1 MRWLSWVAGV
11 LALLVCLAAAY
22 GAYTLAGYSWD
33 QVVSYRSPFA
43 DYERPWADGTDS
55 SPSLGLGAEQTMSGY
70 LPPQPAREASETARR
85 VVLVIC
91 DGLTLDASLQMT
103 GLDTLRQYGA
113 NMVATTPQP
122 SLSYPT
128 WTTILSGAPP
138 NISGVPTNWFDAAV
152 PVETLIDV
160 AWRDGRRLA
169 VTAPEDFKTLYG
181 ADRAG
186 ASYFDEWTDE
196 YMTATYVDQALKIA
210 DSYQPEL
217 LVIHLPDADETAHDF
232 GAASEE
238 YANVTK
244 RMDSDLSRL
253 IGGLQDDRT
262 IFVICADHGHIA
274 AGGHGGW
281 ESEVTQ
287 VPAVFAGP
295 GTVLGKGDIEQAD
308 IAPTVAALLGM
319 RIPKYSAGRVRDD
332 VLVDAEKEVA
342 LGEAQFREFSL
353 DYSKIMTG
361 KTSAIAGAKT
371 YEDLNGALADID
383 AERLASDRAARLP
396 WAAALAVAALLALVL
411 LFAASWRAGVAAL
424 AGAVAYYAIYN
435 TLYFVV
441 HGYLWSL
448 SAFNTEE
455 YVQSFFYMR
464 MAEAAV
470 SVLIAC
476 VVAAVVYPL
485 LRKVPR
491 SPREGYAGGWL
502 ALGPA
507 TTLVVV
513 ATLAMQV
520 AWFLWAWGADVVW
533 RLPDLKWGFKYDL
546 DLMQITAV
554 GAAALLA
561 PVVTYLVGRYHPKF
575 RRAVAEE

>member
-33 QVVSYRSPFA
+33 QVVSYQSPFA
-43 DYERPWADGTDS
+43 DYERPWADDAPS
-55 SPSLGLGAEQTMSGY
+55 SPRSGIDKWGSYAE
-70 LPPQPAREASETARR
+70 PQPAREASETARR

-91 DGLTLDASLQMT
+91 DGLTLEASRQMT

-113 NMVATTPQP
+113 DMVATTPQP

-138 NISGVPTNWFDAAV
+138 NISGVSTNWFDAAV

-186 ASYFDEWTDE
+186 ESYFDEWTDE
-196 YMTATYVDQALKIA
+196 YMTATYVDEALRIA
-210 DSYQPEL
+210 DSYQPQL

-244 RMDSDLSRL
+244 RMDSDISRL
-253 IGGLQDDRT
+253 VGGLQDDRT
-262 IFVICADHGHIA
+262 IFVICADHGHVA

-287 VPAVFAGP
+287 APAVFAGP
-295 GTVLGKGDIEQAD
+295 GTILGRGTIEQTD
-308 IAPTVAALLGM
+308 IAPTIAALLGM
-319 RIPKYSAGRVRDD
+319 RIPQYSAGRVRDD
-332 VLVDAEKEVA
+332 VIADVGDEVA
-342 LGEAQFREFSL
+342 LGEAQFRAFAL
-353 DYSKIMTG
+353 HYSEVMTG
-361 KTSAIAGAKT
+361 GTSAIGGART
-371 YEDLNGALADID
+371 YDDLNRAIADID

-396 WAAALAVAALLALVL
+396 WAAALAGAALLALVL

-435 TLYFVV
+435 TLYFLV

-470 SVLIAC
+470 SALIAC
-476 VVAAVVYPL
+476 VVAAAVYPS
-485 LRKVPR
+485 LRRTPR

-507 TTLVVV
+507 TALFVVS
-513 ATLAMQV
+513 TLAMQV

-575 RRAVAEE
+575 RKAAVEE

>member
-11 LALLVCLAAAY
+11 LALVVCLAAAY
-22 GAYTLAGYSWD
+22 GAYMLAGYSWD

-43 DYERPWADGTDS
+43 DYERPWADG
-55 SPSLGLGAEQTMSGY
+55 PSLSAPDGAEAQTAY
-70 LPPQPAREASETARR
+70 PPPEPAREASETARR

-91 DGLTLDASLQMT
+91 DGLTLDASREMT
-103 GLDTLRQYGA
+103 GLNTLRQYGA
-113 NMVATTPQP
+113 DMVATTPQP

-169 VTAPEDFKTLYG
+169 VVAPEDFETLYG
-181 ADRAG
+181 AKRAG

-196 YMTATYVDQALKIA
+196 YMTATYVDEALRIA

-217 LVIHLPDADETAHDF
+217 LVLHLPDADETAHDK
-232 GAASEE
+232 GADSEE
-238 YANVTK
+238 YSAVSK
-244 RMDSDLSRL
+244 RMDSDISRL
-253 IGGLQDDRT
+253 VSGLQDDRT
-262 IFVICADHGHIA
+262 IFVVCADHGHVD

-281 ESEVTQ
+281 EPEVVS

-295 GTVLGKGDIEQAD
+295 GTILGEGRMAQTD
-308 IAPTVAALLGM
+308 IAPTVAAMLGLRM
-319 RIPKYSAGRVRDD
+319 PRHAVGRVHDEIVIDSDGMAAASQKSYRLFA
-332 VLVDAEKEVA
+332 VRYASVMGAPGGIGDADTYDEIDAK
-342 LGEAQFREFSL
+342 
-353 DYSKIMTG
+353 
-361 KTSAIAGAKT
+361 IAG
-371 YEDLNGALADID
+371 ID
-383 AERLASDRAARLP
+383 ADRLAADRASRLP
-396 WAAALAVAALLALVL
+396 VAALLSGSALLAVVL

-424 AGAVAYYAIYN
+424 AGAAGYYAVYN
-435 TLYFVV
+435 ALYFLV
-441 HGYLWSL
+441 HGYRWSL

-455 YVQSFFYMR
+455 YVQSFFYTR
-464 MAEAAV
+464 MAEAALAAIV
-470 SVLIAC
+470 AAA
-476 VVAAVVYPL
+476 VAAVVYPY
-485 LRKVPR
+485 LRRVPR

-507 TTLVVV
+507 TALTIV
-513 ATLAMQV
+513 ATLTVQV
-520 AWFLWAWGADVVW
+520 AWFIWAWGADVVW

-546 DLMQITAV
+546 DLTQITAV

-575 RRAVAEE
+575 RKPAVEE

>member
-11 LALLVCLAAAY
+11 LALLVCLAAAF

-33 QVVSYRSPFA
+33 QVVSYQSPFA
-43 DYERPWADGTDS
+43 DYTRPWADG
-55 SPSLGLGAEQTMSGY
+55 PSLPTPGGAEQTLY
-70 LPPQPAREASETARR
+70 EPPQPAREASETARR

-91 DGLTLDASLQMT
+91 DGLTLEASRRMT

-113 NMVATTPQP
+113 DMVATTPQP

-160 AWRDGRRLA
+160 AVRDGRRLA
-169 VTAPEDFKTLYG
+169 VTAPEDFKALYG
-181 ADRAG
+181 AERAG
-186 ASYFDEWTDE
+186 QSYFNKWTDE
-196 YMTATYVDQALKIA
+196 YMTATYVDAALGISE
-210 DSYQPEL
+210 SYKPEL

-232 GAASEE
+232 GAGSEE
-238 YANVTK
+238 YEAVTR

-253 IGGLQDDRT
+253 ISGMQDDRT
-262 IFVICADHGHIA
+262 IFVISADHGHIA

-295 GTVLGKGDIEQAD
+295 GTVLGKGEIDQTD
-308 IAPTVAALLGM
+308 IAPTVAAMLGM
-319 RIPKYSAGRVRDD
+319 RIPAQSTGRVRQD
-332 VLVDAEKEVA
+332 VFIDSADEVV
-342 LGEAQFREFSL
+342 LGEAQYRVFAA
-353 DYSKIMTG
+353 DYARVMTG
-361 KTSAIAGAKT
+361 KASTIGAARTYDELDAAIAT
-371 YEDLNGALADID
+371 ID
-383 AERLASDRAARLP
+383 AERLAGDRDNRLSQAAM
-396 WAAALAVAALLALVL
+396 LAGMALLALIL

-424 AGAVAYYAIYN
+424 AGTAAYYVIYN
-435 TLYFVV
+435 ALYFLV

-455 YVQSFFYMR
+455 NVQSFFYAR
-464 MAEAAV
+464 MGEAAV
-470 SVLIAC
+470 AALLAC
-476 VVAAVVYPL
+476 VVAAAVYPL
-485 LRKVPR
+485 LRATPR

-507 TTLVVV
+507 TTLAVV
-513 ATLAMQV
+513 ATLTVQV

-546 DLMQITAV
+546 DLTQITAV
-554 GAAALLA
+554 GAVALLA

-575 RRAVAEE
+575 RKAAVEE